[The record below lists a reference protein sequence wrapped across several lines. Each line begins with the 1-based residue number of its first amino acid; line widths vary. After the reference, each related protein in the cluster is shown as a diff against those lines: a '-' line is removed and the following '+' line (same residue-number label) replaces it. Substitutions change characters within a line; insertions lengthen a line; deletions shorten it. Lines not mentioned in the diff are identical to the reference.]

1 MSETKEQVKHTETPW
16 NIFRNEDGIDHIGT
30 GTRKVVAFPWN
41 KFENDDEA
49 NVKDEAN
56 AEFIVRTVNCHEDLL
71 QEARWMHAVLLQSEK
86 HLMPDERDHLGE
98 IALVIAK
105 AEGR

>member
-1 MSETKEQVKHTETPW
+1 MAETKEQVKHTETPW

-41 KFENDDEA
+41 KFENDDEV
-49 NVKDEAN
+49 NVEDEAN
-56 AEFIVRTVNCHEDLL
+56 AEFIVRAVNCHEELL
-71 QEARWMHAVLLQSEK
+71 AQLISARGFIPKNQPVVRNNVNA
-86 HLMPDERDHLGE
+86 
-98 IALVIAK
+98 AIAK